1 MATSVLKKL
10 DRKTTGIKSTRPV
23 KVIQFGE
30 GNFLRAFVDWIIDI
44 LNEKTEFNGSID
56 VVQPIAQGMGTQIN
70 DQDGLY
76 HVVLNGIKDGKPST
90 ETRLITSL
98 SRVINPFLDMPSYL
112 KAAENP
118 DLRFVVSNTTEAGI
132 AFNPADKNPNA
143 LPDSFPGKLTVFL
156 HHRFKHFQGVGGK
169 GLIFLPCE
177 LIEKNG
183 VNLRQAILQY
193 ADHWRLP
200 EGFKKWIEQENTF
213 CNTLVDR
220 IVPGYP
226 KETIQQIQEGIGYD
240 DKLVVTAEPFHLWVI
255 EANESVQKVLP
266 AEKAGLQV
274 KFTSDLT
281 PYRTRKVRIL
291 NGAHTALV
299 PVAYLMGLRTVR
311 DSIDHPVVGKF
322 IRESL
327 FEEIIPTLELSKD
340 ELHQFAHDVI
350 ERFQN
355 PFIRHELSS
364 IALNSISKF
373 KVRVLPSLLRY
384 VEIKNALP
392 ERLVMSLAA
401 LLQFYKGQWNGES
414 TPVSDSPEIITFFK
428 TAWAN
433 PSLHQVANIVLSNR
447 EFWGEDLTKVTGLSN
462 AVTNHLE
469 SFTRHGKVL

>member
-1 MATSVLKKL
+1 LATSSLKKL
-10 DRKTTGIKSTRPV
+10 NRKTAGVSSARPV

-30 GNFLRAFVDWIIDI
+30 GNFLRAFVDWIFDI

-56 VVQPIAQGMGTQIN
+56 VIQPIAQGMGSLIN
-70 DQDGLY
+70 EQDGLY

-90 ETRLITSL
+90 ETRIITSVN
-98 SRVINPFLDMPSYL
+98 RVINPFEELPAYM

-118 DLRFVVSNTTEAGI
+118 DLRFIVSNTTEAGI
-132 AFNPADKNPNA
+132 AFNPTDNDPGI
-143 LPDSFPGKLTVFL
+143 LPESFPGKLTIFL
-156 HHRFKHFQGVGGK
+156 WHRYSHFQGDKGA

-183 VNLRQAILQY
+183 DNLKRAILQY
-193 ADHWRLP
+193 ADHWHLP
-200 EGFKKWIEQENTF
+200 GAFGKWISQDNKF

-226 KETIQQIQEGIGYD
+226 KDTIHQIQAGIGYD
-240 DKLVVTAEPFHLWVI
+240 DKLVVTAEHFHLWVI
-255 EANESVQKVLP
+255 EGDEGLRKELP
-266 AEKAGLQV
+266 TEKAGLHV

-291 NGAHTALV
+291 NGAHTAMV
-299 PVAYLMGLRTVR
+299 PIAYLMGLRRVKE
-311 DSIDHPVVGKF
+311 SIDHPVIGDFVRKC
-322 IRESL
+322 L
-327 FEEIIPTLELSKD
+327 YEEIIPTLDLSKE

-384 VEIKNALP
+384 FEIKAALP
-392 ERLVMSLAA
+392 EKLVLSLAA
-401 LLQFYKGQWNGES
+401 LIQFYKGQWNGEAI
-414 TPVSDSPEIITFFK
+414 PVSDSPEVVTFFK
-428 TAWAN
+428 NAWTN
-433 PSLHQVANIVLSNR
+433 PSVFEVATLVLGNKD
-447 EFWGEDLTKVTGLSN
+447 FWGADLTKVPGLPHAITGY
-462 AVTNHLE
+462 LE
-469 SFTRHGKVL
+469 SFARHQKIL